1 MCRELKA
8 KKDAV
13 GDDETSEETDD
24 SKRNY
29 DYLLSM
35 SILSLTLERVKQ
47 LQSDR
52 DTKSDELQTLQ
63 AKTPCDCECV
73 QDFTL
78 HFLSFVCVFPYVYLF
93 LLAGTCAQE
102 KGGLDLLFDDWQ
114 CLNAVW
120 EEDLLDFMERYEA
133 FEAEEEA
140 REKENAKVSVVS
152 FRSLLA
158 SLSKCAYFLLLYFL
172 CVSQLLP
179 SVST

>member
-13 GDDETSEETDD
+13 GDDENSEETDD

-63 AKTPCDCECV
+63 AKTPCDCEYV

-78 HFLSFVCVFPYVYLF
+78 HFFCILCFLGGFRLF
-93 LLAGTCAQE
+93 LLA
-102 KGGLDLLFDDWQ
+102 
-114 CLNAVW
+114 
-120 EEDLLDFMERYEA
+120 EA
-133 FEAEEEA
+133 FA
-140 REKENAKVSVVS
+140 
-152 FRSLLA
+152 
-158 SLSKCAYFLLLYFL
+158 
-172 CVSQLLP
+172 
-179 SVST
+179 